1 MRQANKLYTCTH
13 AYVGA
18 ACAALDAR
26 PLTDGHRARAEEF
39 LARATEALRQI
50 LAFEGG
56 RPDNAAI
63 GSALT
68 TIDVRDLKALVDLAQ
83 RLDVAQHTGF
93 LASE

>member
-39 LARATEALRQI
+39 LARATETLKDI

-63 GSALT
+63 GDALT
-68 TIDVRDLKALVDLAQ
+68 TIDVRDLKALVDLTQ
-83 RLDVAQHTGF
+83 RLDRAQHTGF
-93 LASE
+93 LAER